1 MQSDYDSGDGGGA
14 ELVTITGTVKWFNA
28 VKGFG
33 FVSPGDGT
41 GDVFLHLSCLR
52 DAGYD
57 SAEEGA
63 SITCEAARR
72 PKGLQAVKVLQLDNS
87 SGAQPEVRR
96 PPKPAFGSGGD
107 RFGGGGG
114 YGGDRPPRQSAPVA
128 TGAFQE
134 AAVKWF
140 NPIKGYGFL
149 SSIVGGQDI
158 FIHMEV
164 LRRAGI
170 AELVPG
176 QAVRVKIGD
185 GPKGPQVAEIDV
197 G

>member
-1 MQSDYDSGDGGGA
+1 MHSGYDSDEGGGA
-14 ELVTITGTVKWFNA
+14 ELVTIVGTVKWFNS
-28 VKGFG
+28 VEGFG
-33 FVSPGDGT
+33 FVSPGDGSA
-41 GDVFLHLSCLR
+41 DVFLHLSCLR

-57 SAEEGA
+57 GAEEGA

-72 PKGLQAVKVLQLDNS
+72 PKGLQAVKVIQLDNT
-87 SGAQPEVRR
+87 SGPQPAVRR
-96 PPKPAFGSGGD
+96 PPKPAFGGGD
-107 RFGGGGG
+107 RFSGNGFGGE
-114 YGGDRPPRQSAPVA
+114 RPARQSTPVA
-128 TGAFQE
+128 TGGYQE

-149 SSIVGGQDI
+149 SSTAGGQDI

-176 QAVRVKIGD
+176 QAVRVKVGD